1 MIWLRWSWR
10 DLRSRWMQVA
20 AIAIVIAFGT
30 AFFSGLRSMNVWRG
44 LSNEASY
51 EAVNTFDLRV
61 DLGAGSFVERGV
73 LLAALAEV
81 AGGAVDV
88 AEERLILPT
97 QVSIETDDSDA
108 ILVPGRLIGVNLTD
122 GGPHVNSLHTR
133 VGRSLGAADA
143 GTNVVALEHNFAR
156 FYNLP
161 AEGSASLSGAAPV
174 TYVGQAIS
182 PEYFLVVT
190 PEGGMLAQAN
200 FAAVFTSIETAQ
212 QLTGMDQ
219 KVNDLVLRLSPGADE
234 DALLS
239 ALDERFEQLGGT
251 VTRRLDDQSIR
262 LMIEDV
268 EGDRQF
274 NTILAIALFGGA
286 VFAAFNLTSRIVDS
300 QRREI
305 GIAMALGVPTVMVAL
320 RPLLF
325 SAQVALL
332 GVVFGIPMGI
342 GIAEALGS
350 YLEDFLPLPAWR
362 TPFQFGVFG
371 IAAAIGFLVPFLAT
385 AIPVW
390 RGVRVA
396 PVEAIRTGHLAQR
409 SGGMPKLL
417 SALRIPGRTLMQIP
431 FRNVARAPQRTLL
444 TALAIGAIV
453 GIMVA
458 VVGMLDSFIDTIDRI
473 GVETAGATP
482 DRVEIALDTVYPQDS
497 EIVQRVLDAPGAADA
512 ETVLRVGGSISNDDD
527 ESFEVLLQLMD
538 FESNLWL
545 PTIEEGS
552 LDGQSPGVVIARG
565 AADSLGVSPGDVVTL
580 RHPVIADQGVFSLS
594 ESDLR
599 VAGVHVHPM
608 RIGVYMDFEH
618 GEEIGIGGMANVVQA
633 QPADGVTVG
642 ALKKE
647 VFGLPGVGSVQ
658 KATASSDVFRDQF
671 EQYTGILAFILAAVV
686 LLALLIAY
694 NTASINLDERR
705 RETATM
711 FAYGVP
717 VRTVLGMTMLENAV
731 LGVIATVIGLVA
743 GYLMLQWVVIVLMP
757 NAFPELSMEIAFNP
771 IGLALVIAVSVLAV
785 AVAPLL
791 MVRRLRRMDVP
802 STLRVME

>member
-10 DLRSRWMQVA
+10 DLRSRWMQVV
-20 AIAIVIAFGT
+20 AIAIIIAFGT

-51 EAVNTFDLRV
+51 EAANTFDLRV
-61 DLGAGSFVERGV
+61 ALGAGSFVDRGT
-73 LLAALAEV
+73 LLDALSEIGA
-81 AGGAVDV
+81 GAVDV

-97 QVSIETDDSDA
+97 QVSIETGDSDT
-108 ILVPGRLIGVNLTD
+108 ILVPGRLIGVDLSG
-122 GGPHVNSLHTR
+122 GGPHVNSLHTKL
-133 VGRSLGAADA
+133 GRDLGAADA
-143 GTNVVALEHNFAR
+143 GMNVVALEHNFAR
-156 FYNLP
+156 FYDLP
-161 AEGSASLSGAAPV
+161 AEGSASLSGAVPV
-174 TYVGQAIS
+174 TYVGQALS
-182 PEYFLVVT
+182 PEYFFVIT
-190 PEGGMLAQAN
+190 PEGGILAQAN

-212 QLTGMDQ
+212 QLTGMDR
-219 KVNDLVLRLSPGADE
+219 KVNDLILRLSPGADE
-234 DALLS
+234 DALFS
-239 ALDERFEQLGGT
+239 ALDQQFRQFGGT
-251 VTRRLDDQSIR
+251 ATRRLDDPSIR

-268 EGDRQF
+268 EGDQQF
-274 NTILAIALFGGA
+274 NTVLAVALFGGA

-305 GIAMALGVPTVMVAL
+305 GIAMALGVPTATVAL

-350 YLEDFLPLPAWR
+350 YLEGYLPLPAWR

-371 IAAAIGFLVPFLAT
+371 IAAAVGFLVPFLAT

-390 RGVRVA
+390 GGVRVA
-396 PVEAIRTGHLAQR
+396 PVDAIRTGHLAQR
-409 SGGMPKLL
+409 SGGMPRLL
-417 SALRIPGRTLMQIP
+417 SALSIPGRTLMQIP

-453 GIMVA
+453 GIMVT

-473 GVETAGATP
+473 GEETAGATP

-497 EIVQRVLDAPGAADA
+497 PIVQRVLDAPGAADA
-512 ETVLRVGGSISNDDD
+512 ETVLRVGGTISNGDD
-527 ESFEVLLQLMD
+527 ESFEVLLQIMD
-538 FESNLWL
+538 FESSLWL

-565 AADSLGVSPGDVVTL
+565 AADSLGVGPGDVVTL
-580 RHPVIADQGVFSLS
+580 RHPVIADQDVFSLGES
-594 ESDLR
+594 ELR

-618 GEEIGIGGMANVVQA
+618 GEQIGIGGMTNIIQA
-633 QPADGVTVG
+633 QPAAGVTVG

-671 EQYTGILAFILAAVV
+671 EQYTSILAFILTAVV
-686 LLALLIAY
+686 VLALLIAY

-731 LGVIATVIGLVA
+731 LGVIATVMGLIA
-743 GYLMLQWVVIVLMP
+743 GYLMLQWVVLVLMP
-757 NAFPELSMEIAFNP
+757 NTFPELSMDIAFNP
-771 IGLALVIAVSVLAV
+771 FGLALVIVVSVLAV

>member
-20 AIAIVIAFGT
+20 AIAIVIAFGA

-44 LSNEASY
+44 LSNDASY

-61 DLGAGSFVERGV
+61 ALGAGSFVERGV
-73 LLAALAEV
+73 LLDALAEV
-81 AGGAVDV
+81 GDGAVDV

-97 QVSIETDDSDA
+97 QVSIETHDSDT
-108 ILVPGRLIGVNLTD
+108 ILVPGRLIGVDLAD
-122 GGPHVNSLHTR
+122 GGPHVNSLHTKL
-133 VGRSLGAADA
+133 GRDFQAADA
-143 GTNVVALEHNFAR
+143 GMSVVALEHNFAR
-156 FYNLP
+156 FYDLP
-161 AEGSASLSGAAPV
+161 AEGSASLSGAVPV
-174 TYVGQAIS
+174 TYVGQALS
-182 PEYFLVVT
+182 PEYFFVVT
-190 PEGGMLAQAN
+190 PEGGILAQAN

-212 QLTGMDQ
+212 QLTGMDR
-219 KVNDLVLRLSPGADE
+219 KVNDLVLRLSPAADE
-234 DALLS
+234 DALLN
-239 ALDERFEQLGGT
+239 ALDERFQQFGGT
-251 VTRRLDDQSIR
+251 VTKRLDDPSIR

-268 EGDRQF
+268 EGDQQF
-274 NTILAIALFGGA
+274 NSVLAVALFGGA

-305 GIAMALGVPTVMVAL
+305 GIAMALGVPAAMVAL

-497 EIVQRVLDAPGAADA
+497 PIVKRVLDAPGAADA
-512 ETVLRVGGSISNDDD
+512 EPMLRVGGLISNGDD

-552 LDGQSPGVVIARG
+552 LDGQSPGVVIAKG
-565 AADSLGVSPGDVVTL
+565 AADDLGVGPGDVVTL
-580 RHPVIADQGVFSLS
+580 RHPVITGQGMFSLGQS
-594 ESDLR
+594 ELR

-608 RIGVYMDFEH
+608 RIGVYMDLEH
-618 GEEIGIGGMANVVQA
+618 GEQIGIGGMANIVQA
-633 QPADGVTVG
+633 QPAAGVTVG
-642 ALKKE
+642 ELKKE

-658 KATASSDVFRDQF
+658 KATASSDVFKDQF
-671 EQYTGILAFILAAVV
+671 EQYTAILAFILTAVV

-694 NTASINLDERR
+694 NTASINMDERR

-717 VRTVLGMTMLENAV
+717 VRTVLGMTMLENAL
-731 LGVIATVIGLVA
+731 LGVIATIIGLVA
-743 GYLMLQWVVIVLMP
+743 GYLMLQWVVLVLMP
-757 NAFPELSMEIAFNP
+757 NTFPELSMDIAFNP
-771 IGLALVIAVSVLAV
+771 FGLALVIAVSVIAV
-785 AVAPLL
+785 TVAPLL
-791 MVRRLRRMDVP
+791 IVRRLRRMDVP